1 MEKLRLRQQKW
12 IERDSVLKERK
23 NTLKDV
29 IELSMRLTTKKLKQS
44 MQTYFS
50 TLSSLGDL
58 EKALFVIDDV
68 FVRNRERS
76 VLFMEEVKQLI
87 ENKRELLG
95 DLGLT
100 QIQLASKTQFIEEE
114 KVDMRKRRQE
124 MVTLGA
130 MKTQQQELSQNI

>member
-1 MEKLRLRQQKW
+1 
-12 IERDSVLKERK
+12 
-23 NTLKDV
+23 
-29 IELSMRLTTKKLKQS
+29 
-44 MQTYFS
+44 
-50 TLSSLGDL
+50 
-58 EKALFVIDDV
+58 
-68 FVRNRERS
+68 
-76 VLFMEEVKQLI
+76 MEEVKQLI

-130 MKTQQQELSQNI
+130 MKTQQQELS

>member
-130 MKTQQQELSQNI
+130 MKT